1 MGLFAIHLARRAGA
15 ALGVC
20 DRIVNEDEENP
31 LGIFQL
37 VE

>member
-1 MGLFAIHLARRAGA
+1 MGLFAIHLA